1 MNTDLT
7 YGPEL
12 GGLEV
17 AGAAESGGQRAVVG
31 KSKIGQL
38 EEVTIFAQRR
48 VEDIVRLQVTV
59 DQVLVR
65 EVVKGA
71 EHLLHHVVA
80 ELIVTDA
87 ETPVLGERSQGPIA
101 QGHKDLGTEGIK
113 ELVAKI
119 FDGMFLEVA

>member
-1 MNTDLT
+1 
-7 YGPEL
+7 
-12 GGLEV
+12 
-17 AGAAESGGQRAVVG
+17 VVG

-65 EVVKGA
+65 EVVKDA

-119 FDGMFLEVA
+119 FDDMFLEVA